1 MVFIT
6 CQSKSLLSYMSLSPF
21 SYILFIL
28 FCLVII
34 VQVFYY
40 LYFFRRLAYYV
51 PSTKKISQEYPVSVI
66 ICAKNEANNLVKN
79 LPGIFFQNYRT
90 THEVIVVN
98 DNSEDESKYI
108 LEEFQKRFKNLNVIP
123 LTQEAILIPGKK
135 FPLSMGIKSTRYEV
149 ILLTDADCIPASDQW
164 IQKMQEGY
172 APGIDVVLGYGAYF
186 KKNSILNKF
195 IRFETFHTAM
205 QYFSFALAGKPYMGV
220 GRNLSYK
227 RDIFIRNKGFSS
239 INHIP
244 GGDDDLFINKVATD
258 RNTAIIID
266 KEAHTL
272 SEPRTTW
279 GEWMKQ
285 KNRHYTTSKYYKPI
299 HKFLLGLYSLTN
311 FLVYPLVILA
321 AIFFNWWIVLILFLA
336 RLVLVAFIWKKCMNQ
351 LNEADLWPY
360 FFLFDVLM
368 MVYYIV
374 FTPALFKKPSKKWR

>member
-1 MVFIT
+1 
-6 CQSKSLLSYMSLSPF
+6 MSLSPF

-28 FCLVII
+28 FCLVIM

-40 LYFFRRLAYYV
+40 LYFFRRLAYYM
-51 PSTKKISQEYPVSVI
+51 PPAKKISQEYPVSVI

-90 THEVIVVN
+90 THEVIIVN

-164 IQKMQEGY
+164 IQKMQEAY
-172 APGIDVVLGYGAYF
+172 APGIDIVLGYGAYF
-186 KKNSILNKF
+186 KKNSLLNKF

-258 RNTAIIID
+258 RNTAIVID
-266 KEAHTL
+266 KDAHTL
-272 SEPRTTW
+272 SEPKTTW
-279 GEWMKQ
+279 GEWIKQ
-285 KNRHYTTSKYYKPI
+285 KARHYTTSKYYKQS
-299 HKFLLGLYSLTN
+299 HKIFLGLYSLSN
-311 FLVYPLVILA
+311 FLAYPLAIVS
-321 AIFFNWWIVLILFLA
+321 AIFFNWWIVLCIFLV
-336 RLVLVAFIWKKCMNQ
+336 RLAVIAFIWKKSMSK

-360 FFLFDVLM
+360 FLVFDVWLVM
-368 MVYYIV
+368 YY
-374 FTPALFKKPSKKWR
+374 